1 MKKRNL
7 VLIFALMLFLPL
19 LYGCGQSVKY
29 VCSDGSVTTD
39 TSKCPPAGQPI
50 TSITESKVIPQ
61 DVFTLQK
68 GESIMFDG
76 KKVRL
81 LDVFSDGITYIDV
94 SGVTREIKAT
104 NQLEIINGLE
114 VIVKGLNYVVTDPDS
129 STATLKIDTLVLNS
143 SEYLFFVDNPQVVEG
158 VEVTVKGITPSY
170 ILVDTPNVLG
180 MKIYPGNSKVFSG
193 LNITNVKAFPRGI
206 RVEDYAI
213 LRITRV

>member
-1 MKKRNL
+1 ML
-7 VLIFALMLFLPL
+7 VFALILFIPL
-19 LYGCGQSVKY
+19 LYGCGKSVKY

-39 TSKCPPAGQPI
+39 TSKCPPAGQSI

-61 DVFTLQK
+61 DIFTLRK
-68 GESIMFDG
+68 GESIVFKD
-76 KKVRL
+76 KKVKL
-81 LDVFSDGITYIDV
+81 LDVFSDGITYVDV
-94 SGVTREIKAT
+94 SGVMREIKAT
-104 NQLEIINGLE
+104 NQMEIINGLE
-114 VIVKGLNYVVTDPDS
+114 VIVRNLNYVVTDPDS
-129 STATLKIDTLVLNS
+129 STATLKLSPLILNS

-206 RVEDYAI
+206 RAEDYAI
-213 LRITRV
+213 LRITRA